1 MPTNRNPDAYDPARD
16 PTIMGNDAPR
26 HDLASS
32 ARADHPALDE
42 SGAANKIGEAA
53 GGLSGA
59 LTGAAIGSIGGPVGM
74 LIGGIAGAVGGWWAG
89 RAIAVAATNFG
100 EEEDRR
106 YRARHAR
113 EGDRA
118 RTYDD
123 VRAVYQIGH
132 LASLNPEYAGRDFE
146 EIESDLRNGW
156 NGAAREQF
164 GEWSEVR
171 VYARDAYADASA
183 RRVIGP
189 DAERPIDV
197 EREDAPESDD
207 SGVELTEAADP
218 DAFGDNTA
226 ITGYAGGLTD
236 ADSDAMRPE
245 GDR

>member
-1 MPTNRNPDAYDPARD
+1 MSTNRNPDAYDPAHD

-26 HDLASS
+26 HELASS
-32 ARADHPALDE
+32 AREDPAAVDE
-42 SGAANKIGEAA
+42 SGAASKIGEAA

-59 LTGAAIGSIGGPVGM
+59 LTGAAIGSVGGPVGM

-89 RAIAVAATNFG
+89 RAIAVAATHFG

-106 YRARHAR
+106 YRARHAS
-113 EGDRA
+113 EGDRG
-118 RTYDD
+118 RTYED

-146 EIESDLRNGW
+146 EIESDLRHGW
-156 NGAAREQF
+156 NGEAREQF
-164 GEWSEVR
+164 GEWTEVR
-171 VYARDAYADASA
+171 TYARDAYADARS

-197 EREDAPESDD
+197 ERDDASDD
-207 SGVELTEAADP
+207 ESGVELTEAADP

-245 GDR
+245 ADR